1 MQPRPLI
8 GGREE
13 QFIAGARVESDIS
26 RTLVVSDEAQ
36 GLRWAFFAEKAA
48 ASSSSSNRSRVK
60 ISGKSSSSS
69 SSSSSIPSQNHKEKQ
84 SVGVVGSG
92 LMGSGIAASALLGGL
107 AVVLCDVQV
116 SLSLRFKGLFLYI
129 VS

>member
-69 SSSSSIPSQNHKEKQ
+69 SSSIPSQNHKEKQ